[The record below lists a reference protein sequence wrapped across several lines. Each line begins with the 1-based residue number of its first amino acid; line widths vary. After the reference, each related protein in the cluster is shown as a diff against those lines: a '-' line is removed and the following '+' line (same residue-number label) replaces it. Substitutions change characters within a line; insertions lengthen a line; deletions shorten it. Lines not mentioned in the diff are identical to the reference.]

1 MVTSPINQHPMTM
14 PDDSPFVIC
23 KIGEQ
28 QNH

>member
-1 MVTSPINQHPMTM
+1 MVTSPINQHYMTM
-14 PDDSPFVIC
+14 ADDSPFVIG